1 MSLQPFTSWQRFAA
15 GPVVPLVPCESCSS
29 PMRLTLV
36 APLWD
41 SRDAETHTYE
51 CGCCRHRQSFR
62 LPPKQYAAVV
72 AAQKTAIQMR
82 REPRD
87 LRTVSRTGKDVER
100 GVCRIYESHAT
111 VTSEQSLEVS
121 GLQAVTRYA
130 RSIA

>member
-15 GPVVPLVPCESCSS
+15 GPVLPLVSCESCSS

-41 SRDAETHTYE
+41 SRDAERHTYE

-62 LPPKQYAAVV
+62 LLLKQYPAVV
-72 AAQKTAIQMR
+72 AAQKTAIQVR
-82 REPRD
+82 GEPRE
-87 LRTVSRTGKDVER
+87 LRTVGRIGKGVER
-100 GVCRIYESHAT
+100 GVCRIYESQAT
-111 VTSEQSLEVS
+111 VTSERSLEVS